1 MRDRAKIRTGV
12 IGLAL
17 FACVVSVSLALTGCA
32 SKPPATDGEV
42 ALKLRAMQTRAFD
55 TTDVNKA
62 IRTAMATLQDLGFVV
77 DDADAELGSVTA
89 SKLDRYVIKMTVT
102 ARKRGDSQL
111 LVRANAQYN
120 VTPVEDAKF
129 YQEFFSAYS
138 KAMFLEAQQ
147 VDPAAPGA

>member
-1 MRDRAKIRTGV
+1 MTDIKPAAIAVCVT
-12 IGLAL
+12 LAL
-17 FACVVSVSLALTGCA
+17 ASPMHLGCSA
-32 SKPPATDGEV
+32 TPKATDGQV
-42 ALKLRAMQTRAFD
+42 ALKLRAMQSRAFD

-77 DDADAELGSVTA
+77 DTADAELGSVTA

-111 LVRANAQYN
+111 LIRANAQYN
-120 VTPVEDAKF
+120 VTPVEDADF
-129 YQEFFSAYS
+129 YQQFFTAYS

-147 VDPAAPGA
+147 VDPAAPGF